1 MKNNLSV
8 VIYYFRGN
16 GIDGRRGMAL
26 GAVHASAC
34 AHHLIGPVT
43 GTDSHPCNFV
53 FYILD
58 FCLL

>member
-1 MKNNLSV
+1 
-8 VIYYFRGN
+8 
-16 GIDGRRGMAL
+16 MAL

-53 FYILD
+53 FYLLLLAVPILRA
-58 FCLL
+58 LALSHRTRS